1 MSFGTRLRE
10 KREELGMKQSELGK
24 LLGVTGSAIG
34 NYENG
39 VSSPKADILYRVFDV
54 LHCDANYL
62 FQDEIRERREYSA
75 SPYEMEH
82 IIKKYRVLDPY
93 GKDTVSAVLDCEH
106 KRCIAQEKERRA
118 ISAKPEGDTGNI
130 IYLPALLQ
138 AASAGLGDFADDE
151 TAERIAVQQNKIT
164 SKADCI
170 IRVHGDSM
178 EPKFLD
184 GQQVLVRL
192 QPAVELGEIGI
203 FIRDGM
209 RYIKIYRGS
218 YLESANPDYGDTA
231 LEEYSKCIGKVL
243 GVLEP
248 SWIV

>member
-1 MSFGTRLRE
+1 MTIDELATKSGVPKGTLN
-10 KREELGMKQSELGK
+10 KIIAGTTKAPTLDNMKSIARALGK
-24 LLGVTGSAIG
+24 TLADFDDEPVQDS
-34 NYENG
+34 YF
-39 VSSPKADILYRVFDV
+39 SPSEQTV
-54 LHCDANYL
+54 
-62 FQDEIRERREYSA
+62 
-75 SPYEMEH
+75 
-82 IIKKYRVLDPY
+82 IKKYRVLDPY
-93 GKDTVSAVLDCEH
+93 GKDVVSAVLDCEH
-106 KRCIAQEKERRA
+106 KRCIEQKKERDA
-118 ISAKPEGDTGNI
+118 LSAKPESDAGNI
-130 IYLPALLQ
+130 IYIPALLQ

-151 TAERIAVQQNKIT
+151 TTERIAVQQNKVT

-178 EPKFLD
+178 EPKFSD

-209 RYIKIYRGS
+209 RYIKIYRGN
-218 YLESANPDYGDTA
+218 YLESANPKYGDTA

-248 SWIV
+248 EWIV